1 MNSYRVD
8 PVLVFLVGMAT
19 GVGLLAAVLALLGEL
34 GGC

>member
-1 MNSYRVD
+1 MRVD

-19 GVGLLAAVLALLGEL
+19 GAGLLAAVLVLLGEL